1 VCREPAVQQRCT
13 ATGVEIRQRGTLR
26 SWRAPHSVV
35 RLLSMPGEPGAYTDL
50 VGRVP
55 AFKRDGQP
63 ADDPGSRPPGR
74 LATIVS
80 RAKSGIQ
87 GAVSAITG
95 IVTVV
100 IIVIV

>member
-1 VCREPAVQQRCT
+1 M
-13 ATGVEIRQRGTLR
+13 R